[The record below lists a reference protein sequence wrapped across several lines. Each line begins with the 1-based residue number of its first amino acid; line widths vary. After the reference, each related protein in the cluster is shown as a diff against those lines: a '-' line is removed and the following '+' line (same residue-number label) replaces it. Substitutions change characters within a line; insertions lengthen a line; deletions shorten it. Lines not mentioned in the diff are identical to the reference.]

1 MSAIDYGERIR
12 VVRFGALSARVRM
25 RGMLVC
31 AILLVLIATAAITA
45 LCLGD
50 FVLSPGEVVSAL
62 TGGQSGIVETV
73 VLDWRAPRV
82 LSALLFGAALGVS
95 GAIFQSLT
103 RNPLASPDIIGLS
116 SGSYV
121 GALIAIILLGGG
133 TALTATGSIVG
144 GLITAALG
152 YVLAYR
158 NGVQGFRLII
168 VGIALSA
175 MLGAVSTFLIL
186 RARLEVA
193 MTAAVWGAGTLNQV
207 GWAELAPAA
216 IVIALS
222 LAGMAALAVP
232 MRQMELGDDA
242 ARALGVRIEPV
253 RLSLVVVGVALTAA
267 VTAFAGPITF
277 IALAAPQI
285 ARRLTGAP
293 GTALVPAALLGA
305 LMLIVSDTVAQHVL
319 PEPLPVG
326 IVTIIVGGGYLV
338 WLLIHEA
345 RRRP

>member
-1 MSAIDYGERIR
+1 VSAVGDPIDFGERIR
-12 VVRFGALSARVRM
+12 VTRIGAMSMRVRV
-25 RGMLVC
+25 RGMLVS
-31 AILLVLIATAAITA
+31 AVLLAAIVVA
-45 LCLGD
+45 A
-50 FVLSPGEVVSAL
+50 VSAL
-62 TGGQSGIVETV
+62 AGGQDGLIETV
-73 VLDWRAPRV
+73 VLEWRAPRV
-82 LSALLFGAALGVS
+82 LAALLFGAALGVS

-121 GALIAIILLGGG
+121 GALIAIVLLGGG

-144 GLITAALG
+144 GLLTAALG

-175 MLGAVSTFLIL
+175 MLGATSTYLIL

-207 GWAELAPAA
+207 GWAELLPAA
-216 IVIALS
+216 LVIILS
-222 LAGMAALAVP
+222 LAGAAWLAVP
-232 MRQMELGDDA
+232 MRQLELGDDA

-253 RLSLVVVGVALTAA
+253 RLGMVVVGVALTAA

-285 ARRLTGAP
+285 ARRLTRSP

-305 LMLIVSDTVAQHVL
+305 LLLIASDIAAQHAL
-319 PEPLPVG
+319 PVPLPVG
-326 IVTIIVGGGYLV
+326 IVTIVIGGGYLV